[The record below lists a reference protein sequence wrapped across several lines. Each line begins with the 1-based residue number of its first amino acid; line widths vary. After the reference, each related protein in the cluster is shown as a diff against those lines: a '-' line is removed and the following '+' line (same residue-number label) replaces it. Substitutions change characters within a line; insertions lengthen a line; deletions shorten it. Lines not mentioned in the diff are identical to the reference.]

1 MPTLSGRRR
10 LARSSCLANFRS
22 PEKLRHTAVA
32 TAVHHGSMAV
42 VEVSTSARG
51 HQFAAA
57 LEKLRTGVQAMAGWV
72 GEAEADGLGEALI
85 QIREAGIDPLAA
97 VFATGVRRFDESGE
111 YKADGALSL
120 TAWLRWKCKFSGGAA
135 MERVEV
141 ARQLE
146 ELPQTEAALA
156 KGDVGYQHAVVMAR
170 AAEHVGAAAVRKEE
184 GTLLKTAQTMDPG
197 QFTTVAKNFEHR
209 IDAAGALAEAN
220 HAYQR
225 RYFHIAEPVDG
236 LVRLDGVLDA
246 EGGAT
251 LRTALQPFM
260 KPVKDD
266 DRSYGQRSA
275 DALVELGRQGSG
287 GRRDGAGPRPQLIT
301 RASLDPLAGTKGA
314 PAGELEGGGTVP
326 AETVQRYACDS
337 AISRIVG
344 QTELDHELNRA
355 SRTLPASTRRALEA
369 RDRHCVF
376 PGCARP
382 LNWCDGHHLV
392 WWTRGGATALPNLA
406 LLCRPHHRMVHEEG
420 WVLERIR
427 DGHWKAKP
435 PLHRVPAN
443 VRSA

>member
-1 MPTLSGRRR
+1 MAVAEVERKPGTRR
-10 LARSSCLANFRS
+10 LD
-22 PEKLRHTAVA
+22 
-32 TAVHHGSMAV
+32 
-42 VEVSTSARG
+42 
-51 HQFAAA
+51 AA
-57 LEKLRTGVQAMAGWV
+57 LQSLRAGVRAV
-72 GEAEADGLGEALI
+72 SECVRDADGGTLGEALI
-85 QIREAGIDPLAA
+85 QIREAGIDPLEAA
-97 VFATGVRRFDESGE
+97 FATGVRRFDKSAE

-120 TAWLRWKCKFSGGAA
+120 TAWLRWKCKLSGGAA

-146 ELPQTEAALA
+146 KLPETTAAFA
-156 KGDVGYQHAVVMAR
+156 NGDVGFQHVAVLAR
-170 AAEHVGAAAVRKEE
+170 TAEHVGAAAVRKEE
-184 GTLLKTAQTMDPG
+184 GTLLQAAQTMDPG
-197 QFTTVAKNFEHR
+197 QFVTVAKNFEHR
-209 IDAAGALAEAN
+209 VDAAGALAEAN

-225 RYFHIAEPVDG
+225 RYFHIGEPVDG
-236 LVRLDGVLDA
+236 LVRVDGLLDA

-251 LRTALQPFM
+251 LRTALSAFM

-266 DRSYGQRSA
+266 ARSFGQRSA
-275 DALVELGRQGSG
+275 DALMELCRQGSG
-287 GRRDGAGPRPQLIT
+287 SRRDGAGPRPQLII
-301 RASLDPLAGTKGA
+301 RASLDTLAGLKGA

-337 AISRIVG
+337 AISRITG
-344 QTELDHELNRA
+344 QAELEHELNQA

-420 WVLERIR
+420 WSLERVRHQWRAAPPSESSIR
-427 DGHWKAKP
+427 R
-435 PLHRVPAN
+435 LTR
-443 VRSA
+443 RE

>member
-1 MPTLSGRRR
+1 
-10 LARSSCLANFRS
+10 
-22 PEKLRHTAVA
+22 
-32 TAVHHGSMAV
+32 MAV
-42 VEVSTSARG
+42 VEVQRPPGARRLE
-51 HQFAAA
+51 AAMQS
-57 LEKLRTGVQAMAGWV
+57 LRTSVQAVAV
-72 GEAEADGLGEALI
+72 CVRDADGETLGDALI
-85 QIREAGIDPLAA
+85 QIREAGIDPLEAI
-97 VFATGVRRFDESGE
+97 FATGVRRFDKSGE

-120 TAWLRWKCKFSGGAA
+120 TAWLRWKCKLSGGAA
-135 MERVEV
+135 MERVEI

-146 ELPQTEAALA
+146 KLPRTGAAFA
-156 KGDVGYQHAVVMAR
+156 NGDVGYQHVAVLAR
-170 AAEHVGAAAVRKEE
+170 TAEHVGAAAVRKEE
-184 GTLLKTAQTMDPG
+184 GTLLQAAQTMDPG

-209 IDAAGALAEAN
+209 VDAAGVLAEAN

-225 RYFHIAEPVDG
+225 RFFHIGEPQDG

-266 DRSYGQRSA
+266 ARSYGQRSA
-275 DALVELGRQGSG
+275 DALVQLGRQGSG
-287 GRRDGAGPRPQLIT
+287 GKRDGAGPRPQLII
-301 RASLDPLAGTKGA
+301 RASLDTLAGTKGA

-326 AETVQRYACDS
+326 ADTVQRYACDS
-337 AISRIVG
+337 AISRITG
-344 QTELDHELNRA
+344 QGELEHELNHA

-406 LLCRPHHRMVHEEG
+406 LLCRPHHRMVHEEN
-420 WVLERIR
+420 WRLVRQK
-427 DGHWKAKP
+427 DGRFTAIP
-435 PLHRVPAN
+435 PPRPVMPQA
-443 VRSA
+443 RSA